1 MKPSQWRKNI
11 FYMTDKEIIQ
21 YYGLQWLNCN
31 HMKSYIKV
39 SGILRYNTMDG
50 KLMYMYKDEKQL

>member
-31 HMKSYIKV
+31 HMKSYIKE
-39 SGILRYNTMDG
+39 LRQRYIKEVTTQG
-50 KLMYMYKDEKQL
+50 VK

>member
-21 YYGLQWLNCN
+21 YYGLQWLNCK
-31 HMKSYIKV
+31 HMKSYIKE
-39 SGILRYNTMDG
+39 LRQRYIKEVTTQEGLNNEN
-50 KLMYMYKDEKQL
+50 YI